1 MWQRLQASWSSRQGY
16 RSHREEKKKVGSG
29 PMKSHVQVCMNRD
42 SSIRRGS
49 LSSSPLVTKS
59 SYHIEPSD
67 WRDSRAVSAHSACA
81 FQNIPVPIG
90 ACLWRGWVWSY
101 HQGPAR
107 PGPAYDLLL
116 GSLFEP
122 PFCQS
127 FRACQWVWGAEIFSF
142 VPHPKRAAPRRQR
155 VLLPVN
161 WMNWVVLVTSITIP
175 WPSCVWSLAL

>member
-107 PGPAYDLLL
+107 PTIFYWALCLSPLSASLL
-116 GSLFEP
+116 EHANE
-122 PFCQS
+122 C
-127 FRACQWVWGAEIFSF
+127 EE
-142 VPHPKRAAPRRQR
+142 RRYF
-155 VLLPVN
+155 
-161 WMNWVVLVTSITIP
+161 
-175 WPSCVWSLAL
+175 PSCPTRNGQHLVGRGCCCPWIEWIGWF